1 MTFSAY
7 TIQKRTATLSMICMN
22 SHPLLEPPRG
32 SWNVVVLVL
41 WSTKYLTPSAVYL
54 ISHPSG
60 RGSSCI
66 ILYRKN
72 WHIICTNVQ
81 FHIHAMIDFC
91 VPNFLLDQ
99 KIKLQVQYNQYWYNT
114 WIPIV
119 ILANKRKVEKLTR
132 WITVIMQTSVSIW
145 DFLITTTMY

>member
-1 MTFSAY
+1 MHTSGHQYILFYFLLQIMVSMVNK
-7 TIQKRTATLSMICMN
+7 TKNKSVELTKRHFLYAQFN
-22 SHPLLEPPRG
+22 SHPLLWPPRG

-91 VPNFLLDQ
+91 AQFFARPENQITGTIQPIL
-99 KIKLQVQYNQYWYNT
+99 VQYKNSHCNLSKQTKSW
-114 WIPIV
+114 
-119 ILANKRKVEKLTR
+119 KVN
-132 WITVIMQTSVSIW
+132 
-145 DFLITTTMY
+145 